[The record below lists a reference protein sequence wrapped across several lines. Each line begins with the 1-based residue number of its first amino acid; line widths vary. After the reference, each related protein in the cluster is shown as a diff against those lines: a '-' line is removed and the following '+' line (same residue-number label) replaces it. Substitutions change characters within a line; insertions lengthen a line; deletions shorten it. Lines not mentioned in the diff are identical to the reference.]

1 MSNTNR
7 ELNLNELTGVS
18 GGRTNGDNPFVQT
31 TMSAFNATTFCNG
44 NSATGTVNIAH
55 PDGSVSNH
63 TTVGFPNC
71 SPA

>member
-31 TMSAFNATTFCNG
+31 TMGAFNATTGALLGQGPLVAAAIKGAVESGAFSG
-44 NSATGTVNIAH
+44 SAK
-55 PDGSVSNH
+55 
-63 TTVGFPNC
+63 
-71 SPA
+71 